1 MKSNPIQEFKS
12 LAVRGFL
19 PVEQD
24 PFGVFTFNTYVG
36 FESPR
41 LTTRYEKEGVPAGS
55 DRAIARTVNGFL
67 QVNFRDKSVYDPD
80 NKIAIRACLMGEY
93 AGISAVI
100 GAPLTVAFN
109 DPAAMAIYQSNGG
122 IGFTQFSSFE
132 NLAQNIY
139 IRAAIFRTGIG
150 ANPVPVQVDAVFS
163 GALLAF
169 L

>member
-19 PVEQD
+19 PID
-24 PFGVFTFNTYVG
+24 PNSTTNSLAAYVG

-67 QVNFRDKSVYDPD
+67 QVNFRDKSVYDPT
-80 NKIAIRACLMGEY
+80 NFIAVRACLMGEY

-100 GAPLTVAFN
+100 GAPLTVALS

-139 IRAAIFRTGIG
+139 IRAAVYRFGIG
-150 ANPVPVQVDAVFS
+150 ENPVPVQVDAVFS